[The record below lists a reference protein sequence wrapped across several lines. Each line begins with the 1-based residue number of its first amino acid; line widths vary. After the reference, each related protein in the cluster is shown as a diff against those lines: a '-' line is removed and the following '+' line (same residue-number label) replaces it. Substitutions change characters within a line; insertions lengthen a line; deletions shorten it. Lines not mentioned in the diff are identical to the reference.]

1 MMIERRFFLL
11 PVSFLP
17 GLATI
22 SFFSVSFFHCKKLL
36 GFLKGQMNDSLK
48 IVFFRSFHDFDSV
61 SWSEK
66 LLDAFFIEAALYTP

>member
-36 GFLKGQMNDSLK
+36 GFFEGSN
-48 IVFFRSFHDFDSV
+48 
-61 SWSEK
+61 E
-66 LLDAFFIEAALYTP
+66 